1 MAKLEHRINID
12 TILTYI
18 LIKKLITPIVRSKA
32 YKLGLINNAGKQLR
46 EANTEE
52 EKGAFTLLDKV
63 VFKLKRL
70 LGTKLLNL
78 NNFLYLQTINSD
90 FYNKLMV
97 KGSITQRAE
106 IIRINQDVK
115 TIKEKYNMSEDDLVY
130 TLLKEDLDRE
140 FE

>member
-52 EKGAFTLLDKV
+52 ERGAFTLLDKV

-70 LGTKLLNL
+70 LGTRLLNL

>member
-1 MAKLEHRINID
+1 MAKIEHRINID

-18 LIKKLITPIVRSKA
+18 LIKKLVTPIVRSKA

-46 EANTEE
+46 EAQTEE
-52 EKGAFTLLDKV
+52 ERGSFTLLDKV

-70 LGTKLLNL
+70 LGTRLLNL
-78 NNFLYLQTINSD
+78 NNFLYIQTINND
-90 FYNKLMV
+90 FYNKLIV

-115 TIKEKYNMSEDDLVY
+115 TIKEKYNMSEEDLIY
-130 TLLKEDLDRE
+130 TLLKEDLDKE

>member
-52 EKGAFTLLDKV
+52 ERGAFTLLDKV

-70 LGTKLLNL
+70 LGTRLLNL

-115 TIKEKYNMSEDDLVY
+115 TIKEKYNMSDDDLVY